1 MFEDKWGEISH
12 HLIPE
17 VVICYHVNLCSH
29 KLHYKVFITLQYNT
43 DYFILRPQIA
53 TQFPNEC
60 IARVLTLVQL
70 ASFVLLPVNSP
81 RFSQLVFFKRRMKKK
96 KKKNEKKR
104 KKAGEKSEELREDRE
119 KKIDKHQE

>member
-12 HLIPE
+12 HLILD
-17 VVICYHVNLCSH
+17 VIICYHVNLCSH
-29 KLHYKVFITLQYNT
+29 KPHYKVFITLQYDT

-60 IARVLTLVQL
+60 KARVLTLVQL
-70 ASFVLLPVNSP
+70 ASFVLLPAILRDFPSW
-81 RFSQLVFFKRRMKKK
+81 VFQ
-96 KKKNEKKR
+96 KKNEKEKKGEKKR

-119 KKIDKHQE
+119 KEIDKHQE